1 MDSDGVSKAVFSGSG
16 KLAVAVSSI
25 PSVAVPEA
33 DPRLGVRLRIV
44 TGVVS
49 GGWEVEVE
57 MMIRVAVAIGVLVV
71 VGGGI
76 GVLVGG
82 GIGVLVGGGI
92 GVLVGGGT
100 GVLVGGGIGVSV
112 GFLAG
117 LDCRSMPCQKDR
129 LVVDPLAALSAV
141 RKVILPARVGSTAMN
156 WAINPARTRLKAITR
171 CIRGIFLF
179 GSGIQNFSW
188 IDFKRGCQVWAG
200 ASGIGR

>member
-1 MDSDGVSKAVFSGSG
+1 
-16 KLAVAVSSI
+16 
-25 PSVAVPEA
+25 
-33 DPRLGVRLRIV
+33 
-44 TGVVS
+44 
-49 GGWEVEVE
+49 VEVE

-100 GVLVGGGIGVSV
+100 GVLVGGGTGVLVGGGIGVSV

-141 RKVILPARVGSTAMN
+141 RKVIPPARVGSTAVN

-200 ASGIGR
+200 ASGIGK